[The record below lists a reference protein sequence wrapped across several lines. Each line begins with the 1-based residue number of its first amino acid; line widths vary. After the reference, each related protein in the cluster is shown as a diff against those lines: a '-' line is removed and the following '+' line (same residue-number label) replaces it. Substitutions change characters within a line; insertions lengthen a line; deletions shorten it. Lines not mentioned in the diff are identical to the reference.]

1 MFWANFLHFYQPPTQ
16 KRIWVDRITTEA
28 YRPVLRGLLDHPS
41 ARVTFNINGVLLD
54 LWEEFGHKDVIEM
67 VGQLLDKKQIELTG
81 SAKFHPLLPKI
92 PVEEIKRQIEL
103 NALTI
108 KKYFGEYQPR
118 GFFPPEM
125 AYDAVV
131 AKVAKEMG
139 FSWIIAEELSHP
151 GKVAYDRIYQDQET
165 GITLFFRERETSY
178 KILSGQ
184 LGTDRLFLE
193 ALGARVWKNEYLL
206 TAMDGET
213 FGHHRPGMDRA
224 LMELLSLEAVPTV
237 LISELPE
244 KFPQVEKVA
253 PRPSTWALMEKDL
266 EKKVPFA
273 RWDDPDNEIHH
284 LQWEL
289 TDLAIKTVNESV
301 HRVIGS
307 SVRLNEQM
315 INDQI
320 NRSDQMQWEKARLM
334 LDRALHSD
342 QYWWASARPWWSLE
356 MIERGAFE
364 LKETVLA
371 ISDAA
376 DEIKKKAQELYYSII
391 TTGFAWQRSG
401 KVEELAQSEDEEVRM
416 HTDAALPGL
425 PKEEVKKMVAHL
437 EEELKE
443 VTGNREFERAALLRD
458 RIKELSEYL

>member
-1 MFWANFLHFYQPPTQ
+1 MLWANFLHFYQPPTQ
-16 KRIWVDRITTEA
+16 KKIWVDRITTEA
-28 YRPVLRGLLDHPS
+28 YRPVLKGLLGHPS

-67 VGQLLDKKQIELTG
+67 VGQLLNKKQIELTG
-81 SAKFHPLLPKI
+81 SAKYHPLLPKI
-92 PVEEIKRQIEL
+92 PEDEIKRQIEL

-108 KKYFGEYQPR
+108 KKYFGEYQPQ

-131 AKVAKEMG
+131 AKAAKEMG
-139 FSWIIAEELSHP
+139 FSWIIAEELSCP
-151 GKVAYDRIYQDQET
+151 GKVQYDRIYQEQET
-165 GITLFFRERETSY
+165 GVTLFFRERETSY

-184 LGTDRLFLE
+184 LGTGKLFLDALGDRLQ
-193 ALGARVWKNEYLL
+193 KNEYLL
-206 TAMDGET
+206 TGMDGET

-224 LMELLSLEAVPTV
+224 LMEILSLEAVPTA

-244 KFPQVEKVA
+244 KFPQVEKVT

-273 RWDDPDNEIHH
+273 RWDDPDNEIHGM
-284 LQWEL
+284 QWEL
-289 TDLAIKTVNESV
+289 TELAI
-301 HRVIGS
+301 RV
-307 SVRLNEQM
+307 VR
-315 INDQI
+315 D
-320 NRSDQMQWEKARLM
+320 SKDPGKAREM
-334 LDRALHSD
+334 LDRAIHSD
-342 QYWWASARPWWSLE
+342 QFWWASARPWWSLE

-364 LKETVLA
+364 LKEAVLA
-371 ISDAA
+371 TPDAA
-376 DEIKKKAQELYYSII
+376 EESKRKAQELYYSII

-401 KVEELAQSEDEEVRM
+401 KVEELAQSEDEELRM
-416 HTDAALPGL
+416 HTDASLPGL
-425 PKEEVKKMVAHL
+425 PKEEIKKMVSHL

-458 RIKELSEYL
+458 RIKELERYL

>member
-1 MFWANFLHFYQPPTQ
+1 MLWANFLHFYQPPTQ
-16 KRIWVDRITTEA
+16 KKIWVDRITTEA
-28 YRPVLRGLLDHPS
+28 YRPVLKGLLEHPA

-81 SAKFHPLLPKI
+81 SAKYHPLLPKI
-92 PVEEIKRQIEL
+92 PEDEIKRQIEL

-108 KKYFGEYQPR
+108 KKYFGEYQPQ

-131 AKVAKEMG
+131 AKAAKEMG
-139 FSWIIAEELSHP
+139 FSWIIAEELSCP
-151 GKVAYDRIYQDQET
+151 GKVQYDRIYQEQET
-165 GITLFFRERETSY
+165 GVTLFFRERETSY

-184 LGTDRLFLE
+184 LGTGKLFLDVLGDRLQ
-193 ALGARVWKNEYLL
+193 KNEYLL
-206 TAMDGET
+206 TGMDGET

-224 LMELLSLEAVPTV
+224 LMELLSLESVPTV

-244 KFPQVEKVA
+244 KFPQVERVE

-273 RWDDPDNEIHH
+273 RWDDPDNEIHKM
-284 LQWEL
+284 QWEL
-289 TDLAIKTVNESV
+289 TELAIKA
-301 HRVIGS
+301 
-307 SVRLNEQM
+307 VR
-315 INDQI
+315 D
-320 NRSDQMQWEKARLM
+320 SKDPGKAREM
-334 LDRALHSD
+334 LDRAIHSD
-342 QYWWASARPWWSLE
+342 QFWWASARPWWSLE

-364 LKETVLA
+364 LKEAVLA
-371 ISDAA
+371 TPDAA
-376 DEIKKKAQELYYSII
+376 EESKRKAQELYYSII

-401 KVEELAQSEDEEVRM
+401 KVEELAQSEDEELRM
-416 HTDAALPGL
+416 HTDASLPGL
-425 PKEEVKKMVAHL
+425 PKEEIKKMVSHL

-458 RIKELSEYL
+458 RIKELERYL